1 MSDYQ
6 KTPLGIEVLKNRSI
20 HLNVRQRRLL
30 ILIGTPDF
38 DILTPQFKQR
48 IAEPEVLD
56 QLYNMGLIS
65 FEGQQKEKLIS
76 ADQFEIETAPIILIS
91 NDRQNEI
98 IYSERSTSNA
108 KINVELLGFLA
119 IKELMT
125 SLLKQYCGLM
135 AKQLIER
142 IQQAPHIEH
151 LKLCQMQ
158 WLTCLQESRL
168 PPSELNRAMQ
178 QINQSIE
185 YLRQH

>member
-1 MSDYQ
+1 
-6 KTPLGIEVLKNRSI
+6 
-20 HLNVRQRRLL
+20 
-30 ILIGTPDF
+30 
-38 DILTPQFKQR
+38 
-48 IAEPEVLD
+48 
-56 QLYNMGLIS
+56 MGLIS

-125 SLLKQYCGLM
+125 SLLRQYCGLM

-142 IQQAPHIEH
+142 IQQAHHIEH
-151 LKLCQMQ
+151 LKPCQMQ

-185 YLRQH
+185 HLRQH